1 MRLLYNMTK
10 WLDHVTEHPMRRKLI
25 DNSDGTYD
33 LQRAEGKIIQQGTA
47 RSAKNYNNLESGVL
61 GNAIYE
67 LVLQQQILQVQRQA
81 DENKGEFGTVK
92 VTSTRTFPF
101 PSASITV
108 PLKERRSTLNY
119 TVTIEDI
126 TAVNGFVE
134 NVEIYDKQLNGFK
147 VRYSGSAKEADI
159 RYRITGGRY

>member
-1 MRLLYNMTK
+1 MRLLYKMTK

-47 RSAKNYNNLESGVL
+47 RSAQNYNNLETGVF
-61 GNAIYE
+61 GNAIYD
-67 LVLQQQILQVQRQA
+67 LVLQQQLLQVQRQA
-81 DENKGEFGTVK
+81 DENKGEFGAVAI
-92 VTSTRTFPF
+92 TRSRAYPF
-101 PSASITV
+101 PSESITV
-108 PLKERRSTLNY
+108 PLVERRSTLDY
-119 TVTIEDI
+119 TVTIEDLSPEG
-126 TAVNGFVE
+126 GFVE

-147 VRYSGSAKEADI
+147 VKYSGSATKASI